1 MISTL
6 TLDLPEVDRK
16 AVLRYMG
23 CKELTADVEKLI
35 TEAEA
40 LLQGKLLGK
49 VCYSEYG
56 IEIYGDDIDLGFAK
70 VKSRSLAR
78 NLKDCRRIVLFA
90 ATVGIEADRLIL
102 KYTKIKPS
110 LAVCIQALGAER
122 VEALCDS
129 FEEMLKAQ
137 KPEIKLH
144 PRFSPGYG
152 DLDIGLQTEIFKAL
166 DCYKHI
172 GITLNENMLIS
183 PTKSVTAIIGIEE
196 NNL

>member
-6 TLDLPEVDRK
+6 TLDLPEINKKEVC
-16 AVLRYMG
+16 RYIG
-23 CKELTADVEKLI
+23 CRELTADVEKLI
-35 TEAEA
+35 TEADA

-56 IEIYGDDIDLGFAK
+56 IDIDGDNIDLGFAK
-70 VKSRSLAR
+70 VKSHLLAK
-78 NLKDCRRIVLFA
+78 NLEDCRRIVLFA
-90 ATVGIEADRLIL
+90 ATVGIEVDRLIL

-110 LAVCIQALGAER
+110 LAVCIQAFGAER
-122 VEALCDS
+122 VEALCDC

-144 PRFSPGYG
+144 TRFSPGYG
-152 DLDIGLQTEIFKAL
+152 DLDIDLQTEIFKAL

-172 GITLNENMLIS
+172 GIALNENMLIS
-183 PTKSVTAIIGIEE
+183 PTKSVTAIIGIENKE
-196 NNL
+196 